1 MIKEY
6 IWGTEDWIFQDE
18 RLLIKVIDAK
28 KPLSVQVH
36 PNDEYAQKVENQPN
50 GKNEMWYILEA
61 EEGAFLYCGF
71 NQNLDKETV
80 RNAALDGSIEQYLNK
95 ILVTKG
101 DLIKIPAG
109 TVHAIGAGIKILEI
123 QQNSNLTYRLYDYKR
138 LGPDG
143 KERELHLDK
152 ALDVI
157 NCNKYSLDSAE
168 LKNFSLF

>member
-6 IWGTEDWIFQDE
+6 IWGTEDWIYQDE

-36 PNDEYAQKVENQPN
+36 PDNEYAQKVEKQPN

-61 EEGAFLYCGF
+61 EEGAYLYCGF
-71 NQNLDKETV
+71 NQKMDKEAV
-80 RNAALDGSIEQYLNK
+80 RKSALDGSIEQYLNK
-95 ILVTKG
+95 ILVKKG

-109 TVHAIGAGIKILEI
+109 TVHAIGAGIKILET
-123 QQNSNLTYRLYDYKR
+123 QQNSDLTYRLYDYKR
-138 LGPDG
+138 LGSDG

-157 NCNKYSLDSAE
+157 DYDKYSPDSE
-168 LKNFSLF
+168 KSKNFSLF